1 MKVVCDT
8 NVLVAGMVADGLCRD
23 IVKRRLPRTEI
34 ITSRAL
40 LDELART
47 LRNKFDTDPAQ
58 VPLLKAY
65 RERATLV
72 RPQARSRPVCRDR
85 DDDKVLETAVA
96 GQADIILTGDRDL
109 LVLGGYPH
117 PLATPV
123 RGADGPAWVMRA
135 HQALAHA

>member
-23 IVKRRLPRTEI
+23 IVKRRLLRTEL

-40 LDELART
+40 LDELAQT
-47 LRNKFDTDPAQ
+47 LRNKFDTDPAE

-72 RPQARSRPVCRDR
+72 RPQALSRPVCRDR
-85 DDDKVLETAVA
+85 DDDEVLAAAIA
-96 GQADIILTGDRDL
+96 GQADIILTGDGDL
-109 LVLGGYPH
+109 LVLGEYNGIRILSPRRFVE
-117 PLATPV
+117 LMDR
-123 RGADGPAWVMRA
+123 RG
-135 HQALAHA
+135 

>member
-23 IVKRRLPRTEI
+23 IVKRRLLRTDL
-34 ITSRAL
+34 ITSRVL

-47 LRNKFDTDPAQ
+47 LRNKFDTDPAE

-72 RPQARSRPVCRDR
+72 RPKAHGSLLHVGQRRRQVISLA
-85 DDDKVLETAVA
+85 ETVSPPRR
-96 GQADIILTGDRDL
+96 G
-109 LVLGGYPH
+109 P
-117 PLATPV
+117 TP
-123 RGADGPAWVMRA
+123 R
-135 HQALAHA
+135 

>member
-1 MKVVCDT
+1 VKVVCDT
-8 NVLVAGMVADGLCRD
+8 NVLIAGMVADGLCRD

-47 LRNKFDTDPAQ
+47 LRNKFDTDPAE

-72 RPQARSRPVCRDR
+72 RPKALSRPVCRDR

-109 LVLGGYPH
+109 LILGEHNGIRILSPRQFVE
-117 PLATPV
+117 LMDR
-123 RGADGPAWVMRA
+123 RG
-135 HQALAHA
+135 